1 MTNYRATTAMFVLS
15 VVDLLSVSSCAAFC
29 PPLAVAIAQSQLTQQ
44 EENNYYTAAHIYE
57 DPEAVVAEYRKEN
70 EVNNH
75 TFLPFN
81 KEAFLPAADDHFVG
95 GYAIL
100 EAGSHHGDASISES
114 EASSL
119 CESVLKST
127 CPADY
132 EKPWNAS
139 TAPQSDADPPQTHSQ
154 SEDTAGTST
163 YTDLM
168 SSTLNPRDYETPV
181 IQNGTVTCGSPN

>member
-1 MTNYRATTAMFVLS
+1 MTNYLAIVAMFVLP
-15 VVDLLSVSSCAAFC
+15 VDVSSLSSCAAFC
-29 PPLAVAIAQSQLTQQ
+29 PSLAVAIAQSQLTQQ
-44 EENNYYTAAHIYE
+44 EENNYYTGAHIYE

-70 EVNNH
+70 EANNH

-81 KEAFLPAADDHFVG
+81 KEAFLPTDDRFAG

-100 EAGSHHGDASISES
+100 EAGSHYGDAES

-119 CESVLKST
+119 CESILEST

-132 EKPWNAS
+132 EKPRNAS
-139 TAPQSDADPPQTHSQ
+139 TAPQSDADPPQMHSQ
-154 SEDTAGTST
+154 SEDTAGTSA

-181 IQNGTVTCGSPN
+181 IQNGNVTCATPA